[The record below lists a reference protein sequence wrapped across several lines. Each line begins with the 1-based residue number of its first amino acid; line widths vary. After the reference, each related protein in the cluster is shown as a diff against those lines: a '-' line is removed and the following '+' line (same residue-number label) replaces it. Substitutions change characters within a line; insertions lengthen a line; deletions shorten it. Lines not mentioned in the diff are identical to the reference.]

1 MQVEPMMKQMN
12 SITIGGGA
20 SKALQC
26 MFACQQEVNFIQTGQ
41 NTSGGRYSYFKLE
54 DLIGPMKPVL
64 KEHRCVLLFN
74 TEDADVKAGFE
85 KVQGSKDAV
94 ARDKLVTYAY
104 CVVTAR
110 IQNVDDPT
118 DWVCSRSFGYKV
130 DQTADKALGADTV
143 ASRYAVMHLVLAGTD
158 IDPDSD
164 QHDVRS
170 SGLLGNLMDA
180 TPGVS
185 QPQSPRSNQ
194 PVSNLG
200 TIMQQPAP
208 ATSGSTGL
216 SAALDTLMNLK

>member
-1 MQVEPMMKQMN
+1 MEQTN
-12 SITIGGGA
+12 AITIGGGA
-20 SKALQC
+20 SKALAC
-26 MFACQQEVNFIQTGQ
+26 MFDAQQNVTFVQNGQ
-41 NTSGGRYSYFKLE
+41 NNSGGRYSYFKLE
-54 DLIGPMKPVL
+54 DLIGPLKPVL

-74 TEDADVKAGFE
+74 TEAADVKAGFE
-85 KVQGSKDAV
+85 KVQGAKDAV
-94 ARDKLVTYAY
+94 PRDKLVTYAY

-110 IQNVDDPT
+110 IQNIDDPT

-170 SGLLGNLMDA
+170 SGLLGSLMA
-180 TPGVS
+180 PESAVS

-194 PVSNLG
+194 PITTVAS
-200 TIMQQPAP
+200 IMENMTPAGN
-208 ATSGSTGL
+208 AGSSSL
-216 SAALDTLMNLK
+216 ANALEMLTAK